1 MRVSALF
8 TYNYFC
14 DFNSIYFTVT
24 DKRSFVLAVS
34 FTNGFIYLMKSFDDL
49 APMPINTE
57 LNGSLGFQME
67 WSNSRELLA
76 VAGTAGGCHHAQTQ
90 TGRSASAAVQHA
102 PRSSSPRPS
111 STTDFGI
118 RLNRPAS
125 AAKSAS
131 ETVANLTVPHSTVVG
146 AQHHAASSSASS
158 RPSSSSSSSSSSS
171 VAYTNMLK
179 FYTQAGQLLFAVTIP
194 SGPHASPVSAL
205 TWGHSDKR
213 LFIATGAQIHIAW
226 VSRRVASL
234 QLMCRLQIQRCI
246 GPESALSILP
256 LPSKIK
262 SLIGH
267 LYAQTI
273 RVRVDDGGGGERSM

>member
-1 MRVSALF
+1 
-8 TYNYFC
+8 
-14 DFNSIYFTVT
+14 
-24 DKRSFVLAVS
+24 
-34 FTNGFIYLMKSFDDL
+34 MKSFDDL
-49 APMPINTE
+49 APTPINTE

-76 VAGTAGGCHHAQTQ
+76 VAGTAGGCNHAHTQ
-90 TGRSASAAVQHA
+90 TGRTALTTVPSRAH
-102 PRSSSPRPS
+102 SPRPGA
-111 STTDFGI
+111 TTDI
-118 RLNRPAS
+118 NVRINRHAT
-125 AAKSAS
+125 
-131 ETVANLTVPHSTVVG
+131 ETPTKNLVDAVANLTVPHSSVIG
-146 AQHHAASSSASS
+146 PQHNHHNHHHHGSTS

-179 FYTQAGQLLFAVTIP
+179 FYTQAGQLLFAVNIP

-234 QLMCRLQIQRCI
+234 QLLCRLQVQRCI

-273 RVRVDDGGGGERSM
+273 RVRVSG